1 MATILYKDVVSAVVA
16 AVGAEK
22 GPGIVERQ
30 LQSKGISP
38 DKFDAAQL
46 QDVVVAICAAAKLYI
61 ADPGKKVSFEAGLRA
76 MAK

>member
-1 MATILYKDVVSAVVA
+1 MATIFYKDVVSAVVA

-38 DKFDAAQL
+38 DKFDASQL
-46 QDVVVAICAAAKLYI
+46 QGVLVAICSATKLYI
-61 ADPGKKVSFEAGLRA
+61 SDPAKKAGFEAKLRA
-76 MAK
+76 MAG